1 MSVIVPAV
9 VVHVVRR
16 VVSTIVPAV
25 VVHVVR
31 RVVSTIV
38 PAVVMHVVRRVCP
51 IVHGAIIPGTAR
63 IVPPVSDE
71 MPRHHS
77 MRRAVPQILRSRK
90 THHQPH
96 YIVPNQT
103 TPNAIPGGSLG
114 SSQPERVRRRSVHAT
129 KMQLMVGW
137 DADISIGRPWLVL
150 MQTLGIFEEPKVRR
164 RQRPRGHPQMHRG

>member
-16 VVSTIVPAV
+16 VMSTIVPAV
-25 VVHVVR
+25 VV
-31 RVVSTIV
+31 
-38 PAVVMHVVRRVCP
+38 HVVRRVCP
-51 IVHGAIIPGTAR
+51 IVHGAIIPRTAR

-129 KMQLMVGW
+129 KMQLVVGGN
-137 DADISIGRPWLVL
+137 ADLPMGRPLLVL
-150 MQTLGIFEEPKVRR
+150 VQSLRIFEKPKVRSG
-164 RQRPRGHPQMHRG
+164 Q